1 MTNWLPVIIA
11 ALVLLAGRVVFLWV
25 IPRKACPVCKG
36 RGHCIRCDY
45 TGKVLRLGAG
55 LVHPELRRKRRV

>member
-1 MTNWLPVIIA
+1 MNWLPVVLA
-11 ALVLLAGRVVFLWV
+11 VLVLLAGRVLFLRFK
-25 IPRKACPVCKG
+25 PFKACSGCNG
-36 RGHCIRCDY
+36 RGHCVRCQY